1 MRLKL
6 RHDLL
11 IKQTL
16 KSEVNKT
23 SWAKKGAKIML
34 QHILKMSIKCH
45 LQNNGNLSKTPCRGI
60 FMAFHLMSP

>member
-45 LQNNGNLSKTPCRGI
+45 LQNNFSLSEEQAREVRKR
-60 FMAFHLMSP
+60 